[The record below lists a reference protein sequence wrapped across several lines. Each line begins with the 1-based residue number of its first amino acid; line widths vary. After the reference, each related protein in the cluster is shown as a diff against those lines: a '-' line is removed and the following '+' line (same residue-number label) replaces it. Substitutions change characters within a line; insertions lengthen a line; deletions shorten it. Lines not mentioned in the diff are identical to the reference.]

1 MSVARAVTGMR
12 RAVVL
17 ALALCWVGAAPT
29 AVAAWARAPKI
40 AAAARPAAVAAGP
53 TIARV
58 VIEGNARVDD
68 EAIRIHIR
76 SHPGAGID
84 LALLDSDVRAIYA
97 MGFFENVEVERHD
110 EPEGAVLV
118 FRVRE
123 RPLVTEIAIQ
133 GNKKVRTEDLEAALK
148 VRPRTILD
156 GEKLRRGITDAKKL
170 YEEKGY
176 LGAAIAPRIDP
187 IAETANEVKIT
198 YQVDEG
204 KIVRIQ
210 HIEVEGNNA
219 FSDRKLRGLMA
230 TKTEWLLSRFTGA
243 GVLNA
248 EALKTDTERLTAWYY
263 DHGYINVRVDEP
275 TVERRED
282 GLYVTI
288 KIAEGDQFTVGAIG
302 FGGDVRPD
310 LDLLKDLEL
319 TSGATFRTSLLR
331 QDILK
336 VTDRYGDVGYAFVN
350 IDPETEVDQ
359 EKKTVD
365 VTYKID
371 QGPQVTIDKILITGN
386 TKTLDKVIRREL
398 KIEEQQRFSGTK
410 LKKSRDALNRLGFF
424 QEVNLTTQRGRSEER
439 LNLQVD
445 VKEGQTGALTAG
457 AGFSSADNLLFN
469 ARISE
474 NNLFGR
480 GQRVVLNADFG
491 SIRQNFIGSFTEPY
505 LFDIPLSTT
514 VDVFR
519 WRLEYDD
526 FTRGGTGAGI
536 RTLYPLTALGYE
548 TLFGRFSLEEVRIG
562 AEYRFED
569 AEITDINDLSP
580 PSVVLEEGR
589 SLTSSI
595 RPIVSRNTLNSLFD
609 PTRGSSQELSVEYAG
624 LGGQSEYIKAD
635 AHARFYWPVY
645 KSSLLGT
652 FVYSLGGTVGFG
664 RGERGKSGNELPLFE
679 RYFPGGINS
688 IRGFSSRT
696 LGPREPVNNAQGQVR
711 RTDPI
716 GGSTQLIVNNEIIFP
731 IVEQLGLKGV
741 VFFDA
746 GNAWTEQQGYDLGDL
761 RYAAGGGVRWLSPI
775 GPIRIEIGVPLNRK
789 RDEKSSLVLFSF
801 GAPLN

>member
-1 MSVARAVTGMR
+1 MIAGPAVAGMR
-12 RAVVL
+12 RVVVL
-17 ALALCWVGAAPT
+17 VLLVLCWVGVPAP
-29 AVAAWARAPKI
+29 ADAARARAEP
-40 AAAARPAAVAAGP
+40 ARGPVATTGP

-58 VIEGNARVDD
+58 VIAGNARVDA
-68 EAIRIHIR
+68 EAIRIHIQ
-76 SHPGAGID
+76 SQAGSRAD
-84 LALLDSDVRAIYA
+84 PTLLDNDVRAIYA
-97 MGFFENVEVERHD
+97 MGFFENVEVERRD
-110 EPEGAVLV
+110 EPEGLVLV

-123 RPLVTEIAIQ
+123 RPLVTEVAIE

-148 VRPRTILD
+148 VRPHTILD
-156 GEKLRRGITDAKKL
+156 AEKLRRGIADAKKL

-187 IAETANEVKIT
+187 IAGAANEVKIT
-198 YQVDEG
+198 YQVAEG

-210 HIEVEGNNA
+210 RIDIEGNKA
-219 FSDRKLRGLMA
+219 FSDRKLRGVMT

-248 EALKTDTERLTAWYY
+248 DALKTDTERLTAWYY
-263 DHGYINVRVDEP
+263 ENGYINVRIDEP
-275 TVERRED
+275 KVERKED

-302 FGGDVRPD
+302 FAGDVRPD
-310 LDLLKDLEL
+310 VDLHKDLEL
-319 TSGATFRTSLLR
+319 TSGETFRTSKLR
-331 QDILK
+331 QDIVKL
-336 VTDRYGDVGYAFVN
+336 TDRYGDVGYAFVN
-350 IDPETEVDQ
+350 VEPETVIDQ
-359 EKKTVD
+359 DKKTVD

-371 QGPQVTIDKILITGN
+371 QGPQVTIDKIVITGN
-386 TKTLDKVIRREL
+386 TKTRDKVIRREL
-398 KIEEQQRFSGTK
+398 KVEEQQRFSGTK

-424 QEVNLTTQRGRSEER
+424 QEVNLTTQRGRTEER

-474 NNLFGR
+474 NNFLGR
-480 GQRVVLNADFG
+480 GQRLVLNADFG
-491 SIRQNFIGSFTEPY
+491 SIRQNYIASVTEPY
-505 LFDIPLSTT
+505 LFDRPLATT
-514 VDVFR
+514 VDLFK

-526 FTRGGTGAGI
+526 FTRAGSGAGI

-548 TLFGRFSLEEVRIG
+548 TLFNRFSLEEVRIG
-562 AEYRFED
+562 AGYRFEN
-569 AEITDINDLSP
+569 AQITDINRRSP
-580 PSVVLEEGR
+580 PSVVAEQGWSR
-589 SLTSSI
+589 ISSI
-595 RPIVSRNTLNSLFD
+595 RPILSRNTLNSLFD
-609 PTRGSSQELSVEYAG
+609 PTRGSSQELSFEYAG
-624 LGGQSEYIKAD
+624 LGGDTEFIKAD
-635 AHARFYWPVY
+635 AHTRFYWPIY

-664 RGERGKSGNELPLFE
+664 YGDRGQSGSELPLVE

-688 IRGFSSRT
+688 VRGFRSRT
-696 LGPREPVNNAQGQVR
+696 LGPREPISNAQGQDVD
-711 RTDPI
+711 TDPI
-716 GGSTQLIVNNEIIFP
+716 GGSRQIIVNNELIFP

-746 GNAWTEQQGYDLGDL
+746 GNAWLDGQGYDLGDL

-775 GPIRIEIGVPLNRK
+775 GPIRIEIGIPLNAK
-789 RDEKSSLVLFSF
+789 SDEKTSLVLFSF